1 MQRAA
6 FLVIWRCHF
15 DRRLSFVAV
24 SIFSRFEFG
33 AVSISYSSWFRHRH
47 SLSFIAVSMSSAS
60 RLSCCLD
67 RRARFVDTCD
77 LSTKQY
83 HYVNTCRR
91 VDPMSVSL
99 LSPSLFCRRF
109 IFVAICIRRCR
120 GTVGVSR
127 ACHLNFAVLSNS
139 FAFDLGVLDV
149 LAVLNSSLRFFRH
162 SRGLDL
168 VVAPILSLSWLHRC
182 LYFIVIDIF

>member
-83 HYVNTCRR
+83 HYVNTRRR

-109 IFVAICIRRCR
+109 IFVAVCIRRCR
-120 GTVGVSR
+120 GTVGVSL
-127 ACHLNFAVLSNS
+127 ACHLNFAVISNS
-139 FAFDLGVLDV
+139 FAFDLG
-149 LAVLNSSLRFFRH
+149 F
-162 SRGLDL
+162 
-168 VVAPILSLSWLHRC
+168 ISLSFYLGFAFSMF
-182 LYFIVIDIF
+182 LPS